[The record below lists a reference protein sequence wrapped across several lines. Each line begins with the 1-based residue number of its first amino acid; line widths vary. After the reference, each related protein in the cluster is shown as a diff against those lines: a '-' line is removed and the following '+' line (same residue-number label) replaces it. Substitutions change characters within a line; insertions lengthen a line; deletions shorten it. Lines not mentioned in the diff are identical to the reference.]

1 MHLRHTFV
9 VYCWTHFASRDFS
22 AQKRKEISPMAPRM
36 SYIFSGH
43 QTFVLR
49 ASWLKRLYDELVI
62 NPRVLNADDAV
73 VRLGVG
79 KNMVDAM
86 RYWAVVTQM
95 IAPHADGGFMPTPF
109 AHTLLADDGIDPFL
123 VTPWARWYLHWRLMQ
138 SEAFT
143 WRHIFMLM
151 NGSDIVPEQVVR
163 DITMHLQKTNAKV
176 PAPDVLRRDIN
187 CVLRCYLPRATDDA
201 LSEDLLLCPFMSLQ
215 LMQPLDDGARLT
227 SGPRDDLPDS
237 IVVAAI
243 AAAMQTRQ
251 LTVIPFSDVMWGDHG
266 PGRMFRLS
274 EDALL
279 DRVARLET
287 LSHGAASYSDHGGVR
302 AVQWRDVAQ
311 VDVATWA
318 LRDIATEVRR

>member
-1 MHLRHTFV
+1 
-9 VYCWTHFASRDFS
+9 
-22 AQKRKEISPMAPRM
+22 MAPRN
-36 SYIFSGH
+36 SYVFSGH

-49 ASWLKRLYDELVI
+49 ASWLKRLYDELCV
-62 NPRVLNADDAV
+62 NPSVLTSDTAV

-86 RYWAVVTQM
+86 RYWAVVTH
-95 IAPHADGGFMPTPF
+95 IITPHVDGGFVPTSF
-109 AHTLLADDGIDPFL
+109 AHALLADDGIDPFL

-163 DITMHLQKTNAKV
+163 DITMHVQKHNYKI

-201 LSEDLLLCPFMSLQ
+201 LSEDFLLCPFTSLQ

-227 SGPRDDLPDS
+227 SGTRDDLPDS

-243 AAAMQTRQ
+243 AAAMQQRQ
-251 LTVIPFSDVMWGDHG
+251 LTVMPFSDLMWGDYG

-279 DRVARLET
+279 DRVARLEILT
-287 LSHGAASYSDHGGVR
+287 NGAATYSDHGGVR

-311 VDVATWA
+311 VDVETWA
-318 LRDIATEVRR
+318 QRDITPEVRR